1 MKTFIRLLIGGLAFG
16 AVALAMAQPF
26 PDRPIKMVVPF
37 PPGGGFDGI
46 ARPFAERLSAAL
58 GQPVIVDN
66 RPGAGGNIGAEFV
79 ARAPA
84 DGYTL
89 LFANDFLGT
98 NPNLYKDLK
107 YDPAKDFAPIS
118 LVGSTQMAIAVNP
131 QRVKAT
137 DAQSLRAESQ
147 AHTLQYGTP
156 GVGTSP
162 HLFGEL
168 YGFNTGTRVQHIPY
182 RGTGPAIN
190 DVLGGQIDMV
200 FSDTSSTLPDWR
212 AYVGTVLQ
220 QTNSGVY
227 VGGSEP
233 NVRGN
238 GHPYYASAFPGGQ
251 TAPALQQ
258 ANYPQQ
264 TGALAVGTVGFAW
277 RDVII
282 SKTGSKVE
290 WSIDGLKIAGVTNV
304 SLAASNIFL
313 GYWDSFTSLSDN
325 TNLSFG
331 LVDNVRVERFVT
343 NVPPYLT
350 SQPASVMAST
360 GSNVPFTV
368 AAGGT
373 SALSYQWRFNGTNL
387 VGATSSTYTRLN
399 AQAIHA
405 GNYSVVVTNSSG
417 SVTSAVA
424 TLTLTPSIPLQFTTI
439 AALPAGKVGLV
450 LTGDP
455 GFTAQLQVS
464 TNLTDWSVLTNLAN
478 PTGTLSFTN
487 IPPVGVPYQFF
498 RAQYP

>member
-16 AVALAMAQPF
+16 AVALAMAQPY
-26 PDRPIKMVVPF
+26 PNRPIKMVVPF

-46 ARPFAERLSAAL
+46 ARPFAERLSTAL

-200 FSDTSSTLPDWR
+200 
-212 AYVGTVLQ
+212 VVTV
-220 QTNSGVY
+220 
-227 VGGSEP
+227 
-233 NVRGN
+233 
-238 GHPYYASAFPGGQ
+238 
-251 TAPALQQ
+251 PAL
-258 ANYPQQ
+258 AAHIKAGKLRGISVIGGDKRSPLLPEVR
-264 TGALAVGTVGFAW
+264 TLA
-277 RDVII
+277 
-282 SKTGSKVE
+282 E
-290 WSIDGLKIAGVTNV
+290 
-304 SLAASNIFL
+304 
-313 GYWDSFTSLSDN
+313 
-325 TNLSFG
+325 
-331 LVDNVRVERFVT
+331 
-343 NVPPYLT
+343 
-350 SQPASVMAST
+350 
-360 GSNVPFTV
+360 
-368 AAGGT
+368 
-373 SALSYQWRFNGTNL
+373 NG
-387 VGATSSTYTRLN
+387 VGATHDLWYGLFATAGTPPEVLQRLREATATAL
-399 AQAIHA
+399 AQADLVERLRQL
-405 GNYSVVVTNSSG
+405 GYEV
-417 SVTSAVA
+417 
-424 TLTLTPSIPLQFTTI
+424 TPSTPE
-439 AALPAGKVGLV
+439 ALSERVKADLV
-450 LTGDP
+450 KWK
-455 GFTAQLQVS
+455 QV
-464 TNLTDWSVLTNLAN
+464 VERAKI
-478 PTGTLSFTN
+478 TLE
-487 IPPVGVPYQFF
+487 
-498 RAQYP
+498 